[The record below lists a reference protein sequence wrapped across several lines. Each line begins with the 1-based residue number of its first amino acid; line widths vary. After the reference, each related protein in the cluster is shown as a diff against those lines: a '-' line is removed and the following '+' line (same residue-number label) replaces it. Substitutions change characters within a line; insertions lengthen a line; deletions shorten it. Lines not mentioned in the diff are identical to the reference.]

1 MKNFTASWL
10 NFTGTWLHVPFH
22 VRRPWSTMWQ
32 NKGFSWNFTFVFE
45 QYWNRKVLSK
55 CTAFYTFL
63 STGNLFLFFFTILSN
78 KHYHYYWLSLG
89 FWKSCIFVKVFLLQT
104 INLLIQCLSSYLYY
118 PFLIASIL
126 PSNWNGGNSKVF
138 LKNTVFVHVL
148 FLVLLFFVKSIAMP
162 VWKRRK
168 RRRKI
173 LKVAVKLPF
182 PPSKRCQQFL
192 KSTAWKIYHQ
202 ISQYRKETKP
212 PPLINLHA

>member
-1 MKNFTASWL
+1 MCPSMFEDHDQLCGRIKVSAEILLLSLSSTE
-10 NFTGTWLHVPFH
+10 TGKCF
-22 VRRPWSTMWQ
+22 Q
-32 NKGFSWNFTFVFE
+32 NVQPSIHFSLQETFF
-45 QYWNRKVLSK
+45 
-55 CTAFYTFL
+55 
-63 STGNLFLFFFTILSN
+63 FFFTILSN

-89 FWKSCIFVKVFLLQT
+89 FWKSCIFVKVSLLQT